1 MGEESGV
8 RLLIIMLKTYFKQA
22 LALFRQNRLFST
34 LYVAG
39 TGLAIAMTVVMAV
52 VYYVKLAPVYPEVNR
67 GNTLYLTSASFHSD
81 KERMTTQFRLS
92 FQAVQEWMYP
102 LKNVEEVS
110 AIVDYGMENSTYIQ
124 PADLSGDFNV
134 AVKLVD
140 PAFFRI
146 YSFRFLEGNPF
157 TDSDLESGIHTAVI
171 SDDLARRLFGTTKDV
186 VGRSFS
192 LDYVNYRVCGVVRG
206 ASYLTSQSYAQV
218 YLPYSVDENYKEPS
232 TDQFPYC
239 GKFSVTFLVRDEA
252 QADALRAEIKDLTRR
267 VNLQY
272 KDQWQM
278 ELWKQ
283 PTSHWLSVFQSYPS
297 DAGFNPWKTAG
308 YLIVVVLVLLL
319 VPALNLSGLI
329 ASRMESRLAEMG
341 VRKSFGAGRNILLS
355 QVMWENF
362 FLTLAGGLLGLVLAW
377 IVVYLGREWIFTL
390 LDRWSEAVPQGV
402 DAYVSGE
409 MLFAPAV
416 FGIAF
421 LLCLVLNLLSA
432 LLPAWLSLR
441 KPIVYSL
448 YEKR

>member
-1 MGEESGV
+1 M
-8 RLLIIMLKTYFKQA
+8 RLLMIMLKTYFKQA
-22 LALFRQNRLFST
+22 LALFRQNCLFST
-34 LYVAG
+34 LYIAG
-39 TGLAIAMTVVMAV
+39 TGLAIAMTVVMAL

-67 GNTLYLTSASFHSD
+67 ENTLYLTHASFPS
-81 KERMTTQFRLS
+81 EGYTVQAGLS

-102 LKNVEEVS
+102 LKNVEAVS
-110 AIVDYGMENSTYIQ
+110 AIVDYGMDESFYIQ
-124 PADLSGDFNV
+124 PTDLSGDFKV
-134 AVKLVD
+134 ALKLTD

-157 TDSDLESGIHTAVI
+157 TDSDLASGIHTAVI
-171 SDDLARRLFGTTKDV
+171 SDDLARRLFGTTQNV

-206 ASYLTSQSYAQV
+206 ASYLTSKSYAQV
-218 YLPYSVDENYKEPS
+218 YLPYSVFGNYTKPYS
-232 TDQFPYC
+232 DKFPYS
-239 GKFSVTFLVRDEA
+239 GIFSVTFLVKDKA
-252 QADALRAEIKDLTRR
+252 QADALRAEIRDLTRR

-272 KDQWQM
+272 KDQWQL

-283 PTSHWLSVFQSYPS
+283 PTSHWLSVFQSHPS
-297 DAGFNPWKTAG
+297 DADFNPWKTAG
-308 YLIVVVLVLLL
+308 YLVVVVLVLLL

-329 ASRMESRLAEMG
+329 ASRMESRLPEMG

-377 IVVYLGREWIFTL
+377 IVVYVGREWVFTL
-390 LDRWSEAVPQGV
+390 LDQWPEAVPQGV

-421 LLCLVLNLLSA
+421 LLCLALNLLSA
-432 LLPAWLSLR
+432 LLPAWMSLR

>member
-1 MGEESGV
+1 
-8 RLLIIMLKTYFKQA
+8 MLKTYFKQA

-34 LYVAG
+34 LYIAG

-67 GNTLYLTSASFHSD
+67 GNTLYLTHASFHSD
-81 KERMTTQFRLS
+81 KERMTYQSGLS
-92 FQAVQEWMYP
+92 FQALQEWMYP
-102 LKNVEEVS
+102 LKNVVEVS
-110 AIVDYGMENSTYIQ
+110 AIVDYGMDNSTYIQ

-157 TDSDLESGIHTAVI
+157 TDSDLESSIHTAVI
-171 SDDLARRLFGTTKDV
+171 SDDLARRLFGTTKDA

-206 ASYLTSQSYAQV
+206 ASYLTSKSYAQV
-218 YLPYSVDENYKEPS
+218 YLPYSVDEDYKEPD

-239 GKFSVTFLVRDEA
+239 GKYSVTFLVKDEA
-252 QADALRAEIKDLTRR
+252 QADALRAEIADLTRR
-267 VNLQY
+267 LNLQY
-272 KDQWQM
+272 KDQWHL

-297 DAGFNPWKTAG
+297 DASFNPWKTAG

-390 LDRWSEAVPQGV
+390 LDQWPEAVPQGV

-416 FGIAF
+416 FAIAF

-432 LLPAWLSLR
+432 LLPAWMSLR

>member
-1 MGEESGV
+1 
-8 RLLIIMLKTYFKQA
+8 MLKTYFKQA

-34 LYVAG
+34 LYIAG

-67 GNTLYLTSASFHSD
+67 ANTLYLTSASFHSD
-81 KERMTTQFRLS
+81 KEKMTYQSGLS
-92 FQAVQEWMYP
+92 YQALQEWMYP
-102 LKNVEEVS
+102 LKNVVEVS
-110 AIVDYGMENSTYIQ
+110 AIVDYGMETPAYIQ
-124 PADLSGDFNV
+124 PADLSGDFSV
-134 AVKLVD
+134 ALKLVD

-157 TDSDLESGIHTAVI
+157 TDSDLASAIHTAVI
-171 SDDLARRLFGTTKDV
+171 SDYLARRLFGTAENV

-192 LDYVNYRVCGVVRG
+192 LDYVNYRVCGVVRS
-206 ASYLTSQSYAQV
+206 ASYLTPQSYAQV
-218 YLPYSVDENYKEPS
+218 YLPYSVAEDYKIPA
-232 TDQFPYC
+232 TGQFPYC
-239 GKFSVTFLVRDEA
+239 GNFSVTFLVKDEA
-252 QADALRAEIKDLTRR
+252 QADALRAEIGDLTRR
-267 VNLQY
+267 LNLQN
-272 KDQWQM
+272 KDQWQL

-297 DAGFNPWKTAG
+297 DASFSPWKTAG

-329 ASRMESRLAEMG
+329 ASRMESRLPEMG
-341 VRKSFGAGRNILLS
+341 VRKSFGAGRSVLLS

-362 FLTLAGGLLGLVLAW
+362 FLTLAGGLLGLILAW
-377 IVVYLGREWIFTL
+377 ITVYLGREWIFVL
-390 LDRWSEAVPQGV
+390 LDQWPEAVPQGV

-416 FGIAF
+416 FVIAF
-421 LLCLVLNLLSA
+421 LLCLLLNLLSA
-432 LLPAWLSLR
+432 LLPAWMSLR

>member
-1 MGEESGV
+1 
-8 RLLIIMLKTYFKQA
+8 MLKTYFKQA

-34 LYVAG
+34 LYIAG
-39 TGLAIAMTVVMAV
+39 TGLAIAMTVIVAV

-67 GNTLYLTSASFHSD
+67 GNTLYLANASFHSD
-81 KERMTTQFRLS
+81 KERMTYQSGLS
-92 FQAVQEWMYP
+92 FQALQEWMYP
-102 LKNVEEVS
+102 LKNVVEVS
-110 AIVDYGMENSTYIQ
+110 AIVDYGMDNSTYIQ

-157 TDSDLESGIHTAVI
+157 TDSDLESSIHTAVI

-206 ASYLTSQSYAQV
+206 ASYLTSKSYAQV
-218 YLPYSVDENYKEPS
+218 YLPYSVDEDYKEPD

-239 GKFSVTFLVRDEA
+239 GKYSVTFLVKDEA
-252 QADALRAEIKDLTRR
+252 QADALRAEIADLTRR
-267 VNLQY
+267 LNLQY
-272 KDQWQM
+272 KDQWHL

-297 DAGFNPWKTAG
+297 DASFNPWKTAG

-390 LDRWSEAVPQGV
+390 LDQWSEAVPQGV

-416 FGIAF
+416 FAIAF
-421 LLCLVLNLLSA
+421 LLCLALNLLSA
-432 LLPAWLSLR
+432 LLPAWMSLR

>member
-1 MGEESGV
+1 
-8 RLLIIMLKTYFKQA
+8 MLKTYFKQA

-34 LYVAG
+34 LYIAG
-39 TGLAIAMTVVMAV
+39 TGLAIAMTVIVAV

-67 GNTLYLTSASFHSD
+67 GNTLYLTHASFHSD
-81 KERMTTQFRLS
+81 KERMTYQSGLS
-92 FQAVQEWMYP
+92 FQALQEWMYP
-102 LKNVEEVS
+102 LKNVVEVS
-110 AIVDYGMENSTYIQ
+110 GIVDYGMDNSTYIQ

-157 TDSDLESGIHTAVI
+157 TDSDLESSIHTAVI

-206 ASYLTSQSYAQV
+206 ASYLTTKSYAQV
-218 YLPYSVDENYKEPS
+218 YLPYSVDEDYKEPD

-239 GKFSVTFLVRDEA
+239 GKYSVTFLVKDEA
-252 QADALRAEIKDLTRR
+252 QADALRAEIADLTRR
-267 VNLQY
+267 LNLQY
-272 KDQWQM
+272 KDQWHL

-297 DAGFNPWKTAG
+297 DASFNPWKTAG

-390 LDRWSEAVPQGV
+390 LDQWSEAVPQGV

-416 FGIAF
+416 FAIAF
-421 LLCLVLNLLSA
+421 LLCLALNLLSA
-432 LLPAWLSLR
+432 LLPAWMSLR

>member
-1 MGEESGV
+1 
-8 RLLIIMLKTYFKQA
+8 MLKTYFKQA

-34 LYVAG
+34 LYIAG

-67 GNTLYLTSASFHSD
+67 ANTLYLTSASFQS
-81 KERMTTQFRLS
+81 ERQATQSGLS
-92 FQAVQEWMYP
+92 FQALQEWMYP
-102 LKNVEEVS
+102 LKNVVEVS
-110 AIVDYGMENSTYIQ
+110 AVIDYGMETPAYIQ
-124 PADLSGDFNV
+124 PADLSGDFSV
-134 AVKLVD
+134 ALKLVD

-157 TDSDLESGIHTAVI
+157 TDSDLASAIHTAVI
-171 SDDLARRLFGTTKDV
+171 SDYLARRLFGTAENV

-192 LDYVNYRVCGVVRG
+192 LDYVNYRVCGVVRS
-206 ASYLTSQSYAQV
+206 ASYLTPQSYAQV
-218 YLPYSVDENYKEPS
+218 YLPYSVAEDYKIPA
-232 TDQFPYC
+232 TGQFPYC
-239 GKFSVTFLVRDEA
+239 GNFSVTFLVKDEA
-252 QADALRAEIKDLTRR
+252 QADALRAEIGDLTRR
-267 VNLQY
+267 LNLQN
-272 KDQWQM
+272 KDQWQL

-297 DAGFNPWKTAG
+297 DASFSPWKTAG

-329 ASRMESRLAEMG
+329 ASRMESRLPEMG
-341 VRKSFGAGRNILLS
+341 VRKSFGAGKRVLLS

-362 FLTLAGGLLGLVLAW
+362 FLTLAGGVLGLVLAW
-377 IVVYLGREWIFTL
+377 IVVYAGRGWVFTL
-390 LDRWSEAVPQGV
+390 LDQWPEAVPQGV

-416 FGIAF
+416 FVIAF
-421 LLCLVLNLLSA
+421 LLCLLLNLLSA
-432 LLPAWLSLR
+432 LLPAWMSLR

>member
-1 MGEESGV
+1 
-8 RLLIIMLKTYFKQA
+8 MLKTYFKQA

-34 LYVAG
+34 LYIAG

-67 GNTLYLTSASFHSD
+67 ANTLYLTSASFQS
-81 KERMTTQFRLS
+81 ERQATQSGLS
-92 FQAVQEWMYP
+92 FQALQEWMYP
-102 LKNVEEVS
+102 LKNVVEVS
-110 AIVDYGMENSTYIQ
+110 AVIDYGMETPAYIQ
-124 PADLSGDFNV
+124 PADLSGDFSV
-134 AVKLVD
+134 ALKLVD

-157 TDSDLESGIHTAVI
+157 TDSDLASGIHTAVI
-171 SDDLARRLFGTTKDV
+171 SDYLARRLFGTAENV

-192 LDYVNYRVCGVVRG
+192 LDYVNYRVCGVVRS
-206 ASYLTSQSYAQV
+206 ASYLTPQSYAQV
-218 YLPYSVDENYKEPS
+218 YLPYSVAEDYKIPA
-232 TDQFPYC
+232 TGQFPYC
-239 GKFSVTFLVRDEA
+239 GNFSVTFLVKDEA
-252 QADALRAEIKDLTRR
+252 QADALRAEIGDLTRR
-267 VNLQY
+267 LNLQN
-272 KDQWQM
+272 KDQWQL

-297 DAGFNPWKTAG
+297 DASFSPWKTAG

-329 ASRMESRLAEMG
+329 ASRMESRLPEMG
-341 VRKSFGAGRNILLS
+341 VRKSFGAGRSVLLS

-362 FLTLAGGLLGLVLAW
+362 FLTLAGGLLGLILAW
-377 IVVYLGREWIFTL
+377 ITVYLGREWIFVL
-390 LDRWSEAVPQGV
+390 LDQWPEAVPQGV

-416 FGIAF
+416 FVIAF
-421 LLCLVLNLLSA
+421 LLCLLLNLLSA
-432 LLPAWLSLR
+432 LLPAWMSLR

>member
-1 MGEESGV
+1 M
-8 RLLIIMLKTYFKQA
+8 RLLMIMLKTYFKQA

-232 TDQFPYC
+232 TAQFPYC

-432 LLPAWLSLR
+432 LLPAWMSLR

>member
-1 MGEESGV
+1 
-8 RLLIIMLKTYFKQA
+8 MLKTYFKQA

-34 LYVAG
+34 LYIAG

-67 GNTLYLTSASFHSD
+67 ANTLYLTSASFQS
-81 KERMTTQFRLS
+81 ERQATQSGLS
-92 FQAVQEWMYP
+92 FQALQEWMYP
-102 LKNVEEVS
+102 LKNVVEVS
-110 AIVDYGMENSTYIQ
+110 AVIDYGMETPAYIQ
-124 PADLSGDFNV
+124 PADLSGDFSV
-134 AVKLVD
+134 ALKLVD

-157 TDSDLESGIHTAVI
+157 TDSDLASGIHTAVI
-171 SDDLARRLFGTTKDV
+171 SDYLARRLFGTAENV

-192 LDYVNYRVCGVVRG
+192 LDYVNYRVCGVVRS
-206 ASYLTSQSYAQV
+206 ASYLTPQSYAQV
-218 YLPYSVDENYKEPS
+218 YLPYSVAEDYKIPA
-232 TDQFPYC
+232 TGQFPYC
-239 GKFSVTFLVRDEA
+239 GDFSVTFLVKDEA
-252 QADALRAEIKDLTRR
+252 QADALRAEIGDLTRR
-267 VNLQY
+267 LNLQN
-272 KDQWQM
+272 KDQWQL

-297 DAGFNPWKTAG
+297 DASFSPWKTAG

-329 ASRMESRLAEMG
+329 ASRMESRLPEMG
-341 VRKSFGAGRNILLS
+341 VRKSFGAGRSVLLS

-362 FLTLAGGLLGLVLAW
+362 FLTLAGGLLGLILAW
-377 IVVYLGREWIFTL
+377 ITVYLGREWIFVL
-390 LDRWSEAVPQGV
+390 LDQWPEAVPQGV

-416 FGIAF
+416 FVIAF
-421 LLCLVLNLLSA
+421 LLCLLLNLLSA
-432 LLPAWLSLR
+432 LLPAWMSLR

>member
-1 MGEESGV
+1 
-8 RLLIIMLKTYFKQA
+8 MLKTYFKQA

-377 IVVYLGREWIFTL
+377 IVVYVGREWVFTL
-390 LDRWSEAVPQGV
+390 LDQWPEAVPQGV

-421 LLCLVLNLLSA
+421 LLCLALNLLSA
-432 LLPAWLSLR
+432 FLPAWMSLR

>member
-1 MGEESGV
+1 
-8 RLLIIMLKTYFKQA
+8 MLKTYFKQA

-34 LYVAG
+34 LYIAG
-39 TGLAIAMTVVMAV
+39 TGLAIAMTVVMAL

-67 GNTLYLTSASFHSD
+67 ANTLYLTSASFQS
-81 KERMTTQFRLS
+81 ERQATQSGLS
-92 FQAVQEWMYP
+92 FQALQEWMYP
-102 LKNVEEVS
+102 LKNVVEVS
-110 AIVDYGMENSTYIQ
+110 AVIDYGMETPAYIQ
-124 PADLSGDFNV
+124 PADLSGDFSV
-134 AVKLVD
+134 ALKLVD

-157 TDSDLESGIHTAVI
+157 TDSDLASAIHTAVI

-192 LDYVNYRVCGVVRG
+192 LDYVNYRVCGVVRS
-206 ASYLTSQSYAQV
+206 ASYLTPQSYAQV
-218 YLPYSVDENYKEPS
+218 YLPYSVKEDYKQPF
-232 TDQFPYC
+232 TDKFPYC
-239 GKFSVTFLVRDEA
+239 GDFSVTFLVKDKA
-252 QADALRAEIKDLTRR
+252 QTDALRAEIRDLTRR
-267 VNLQY
+267 INLQHEG
-272 KDQWQM
+272 QWKL

-297 DAGFNPWKTAG
+297 DASFSPWKTAG
-308 YLIVVVLVLLL
+308 HLIVVVLVLLL

-329 ASRMESRLAEMG
+329 ASRMESRLPEMG
-341 VRKSFGAGRNILLS
+341 VRKSFGAGKRVLLS

-362 FLTLAGGLLGLVLAW
+362 FLTLAGGVLGLMLAW
-377 IVVYLGREWIFTL
+377 IVVYAGRGWVFTL
-390 LDRWSEAVPQGV
+390 LDQWPEAVPQGV

-416 FGIAF
+416 FVIAF
-421 LLCLVLNLLSA
+421 LLCLLLNLLSA
-432 LLPAWLSLR
+432 LLPAWMSLR

>member
-1 MGEESGV
+1 
-8 RLLIIMLKTYFKQA
+8 MLKTYFKQA

-34 LYVAG
+34 LYIAG
-39 TGLAIAMTVVMAV
+39 TGLAIAMTVIVAV

-67 GNTLYLTSASFHSD
+67 GNTLYLANASFHSD
-81 KERMTTQFRLS
+81 KERMTYQSGLS
-92 FQAVQEWMYP
+92 FQALQEWMYP
-102 LKNVEEVS
+102 LKNVVEVS
-110 AIVDYGMENSTYIQ
+110 AIVDYGMDNSTYIQ

-157 TDSDLESGIHTAVI
+157 TDSDLESSIHTAVI

-206 ASYLTSQSYAQV
+206 ASYLTTKSYAQV
-218 YLPYSVDENYKEPS
+218 YLPYSVDEDYKEPD

-239 GKFSVTFLVRDEA
+239 GKYSVTFLVKDEA
-252 QADALRAEIKDLTRR
+252 QADALRAEIADLTRR
-267 VNLQY
+267 LNLQY
-272 KDQWQM
+272 KDQWHL

-297 DAGFNPWKTAG
+297 DASFNPWKTAG

-390 LDRWSEAVPQGV
+390 LDQWSEAVPQGV

-416 FGIAF
+416 FVIAF
-421 LLCLVLNLLSA
+421 LLCLALNLLSA
-432 LLPAWLSLR
+432 LLPAWMSLR

>member
-1 MGEESGV
+1 M

-416 FGIAF
+416 FLIAF

>member
-1 MGEESGV
+1 
-8 RLLIIMLKTYFKQA
+8 MLKTYFKQA

-34 LYVAG
+34 LYIAG
-39 TGLAIAMTVVMAV
+39 TGLAIAMTVIVAV

-67 GNTLYLTSASFHSD
+67 GNTLYLTNASFHSD
-81 KERMTTQFRLS
+81 KERMTYQSGLS
-92 FQAVQEWMYP
+92 FQTLQEWMYP
-102 LKNVEEVS
+102 LKNVVEVS
-110 AIVDYGMENSTYIQ
+110 AIVDYGMDNSTYIQ

-157 TDSDLESGIHTAVI
+157 TDSDLESSIHTAVI

-206 ASYLTSQSYAQV
+206 ASYLTTKSYAQV
-218 YLPYSVDENYKEPS
+218 YLPYSVDEDYKEPD

-239 GKFSVTFLVRDEA
+239 GKYSVTFLVKDEA
-252 QADALRAEIKDLTRR
+252 QADALRAEIADLTRR
-267 VNLQY
+267 LNLQY
-272 KDQWQM
+272 KDQWHL

-297 DAGFNPWKTAG
+297 DASFNPWKTAG

-390 LDRWSEAVPQGV
+390 LDQWSEAVPQGV

-416 FGIAF
+416 FAIAF
-421 LLCLVLNLLSA
+421 LLCLALNLLSA
-432 LLPAWLSLR
+432 LLPAWMSLR

>member
-1 MGEESGV
+1 
-8 RLLIIMLKTYFKQA
+8 MLKTYFKQA

-34 LYVAG
+34 LYIAG
-39 TGLAIAMTVVMAV
+39 TGLAIAMTVIVAV

-67 GNTLYLTSASFHSD
+67 GNTLYLTHASFHSD
-81 KERMTTQFRLS
+81 KERMTYQSGLS
-92 FQAVQEWMYP
+92 FQALQEWMYP
-102 LKNVEEVS
+102 LKNVVEVS
-110 AIVDYGMENSTYIQ
+110 AIVDYGMDNSTYIQ

-157 TDSDLESGIHTAVI
+157 TDSDLESSIHTAVI

-206 ASYLTSQSYAQV
+206 ASYLTSKSYAQV
-218 YLPYSVDENYKEPS
+218 YLPYSVDEDYKEPD

-239 GKFSVTFLVRDEA
+239 GKYSVTFLVKDEA
-252 QADALRAEIKDLTRR
+252 QADALRAEIADLTRR
-267 VNLQY
+267 LNLQY
-272 KDQWQM
+272 KDQWQL

-283 PTSHWLSVFQSYPS
+283 PTSHWLSVFQSHPS

-390 LDRWSEAVPQGV
+390 LDQWSEAVPQGV

-421 LLCLVLNLLSA
+421 LLCLALNLLSA
-432 LLPAWLSLR
+432 FLPAWMSLR

>member
-1 MGEESGV
+1 
-8 RLLIIMLKTYFKQA
+8 MLKTYFKQA

-34 LYVAG
+34 LYIAG
-39 TGLAIAMTVVMAV
+39 TGLAIAMTVVMAL
-52 VYYVKLAPVYPEVNR
+52 VYYVKLAPVYPEENR
-67 GNTLYLTSASFHSD
+67 ANTLYLTNASFRS
-81 KERMTTQFRLS
+81 EEQIYQSGLS
-92 FQAVQEWMYP
+92 YQALKEWMYP
-102 LKNVEEVS
+102 LKNVVEVS
-110 AIVDYGMENSTYIQ
+110 AIADYGMETPAYIQ
-124 PADLSGDFNV
+124 PADLSGDFSV
-134 AVKLVD
+134 ALKLVD

-157 TDSDLESGIHTAVI
+157 TDSDLASGIHTAVI
-171 SDDLARRLFGTTKDV
+171 SDYLARRLFGTAENV

-192 LDYVNYRVCGVVRG
+192 LDYVNYRVCGVVRS
-206 ASYLTSQSYAQV
+206 ASYLTPQSYAQV
-218 YLPYSVDENYKEPS
+218 YLPYSVAEDYKKPS
-232 TDQFPYC
+232 TGQFPYC
-239 GKFSVTFLVRDEA
+239 GDFSVTFLVKDEV
-252 QADALRAEIKDLTRR
+252 QADALRAEIGDLTRR
-267 VNLQY
+267 LNLQN
-272 KDQWQM
+272 KDQWQL

-297 DAGFNPWKTAG
+297 DASFSPWKTAG

-329 ASRMESRLAEMG
+329 ASRMESRLPEMG
-341 VRKSFGAGRNILLS
+341 VRKSFGAGRSVLLS

-377 IVVYLGREWIFTL
+377 LVVYAGREWVFTL
-390 LDRWSEAVPQGV
+390 LDRWHEAVPQGV

-416 FGIAF
+416 FAIAF
-421 LLCLVLNLLSA
+421 LLCLLLNLLSA
-432 LLPAWLSLR
+432 LLPAWMSLR